1 MAVLS
6 RRVAR
11 CAGAVAC
18 LFLMAIGLHAQEYR
32 YQYFGIDQG
41 LTTLLVQ
48 SLYQDRAGFR
58 WVSTEA
64 GVFRYDGERFQKYGR
79 SRGLPAMAGSSFG
92 ETADGTLLVGGAEGL
107 FALAN
112 GRFEKIALPGSPFVT
127 WMHGIE
133 TDAEGRTYIA
143 TTSGR
148 MVLTGQRGNFS
159 IRVIAQPPGVT
170 RRNTQGL
177 LLDGSAIG

>member
-1 MAVLS
+1 M
-6 RRVAR
+6 
-11 CAGAVAC
+11 
-18 LFLMAIGLHAQEYR
+18 
-32 YQYFGIDQG
+32 
-41 LTTLLVQ
+41 
-48 SLYQDRAGFR
+48 
-58 WVSTEA
+58 
-64 GVFRYDGERFQKYGR
+64 
-79 SRGLPAMAGSSFG
+79 
-92 ETADGTLLVGGAEGL
+92 GGAEGL